1 MSKEYGPPAPSPPSP
16 RRDGARRFV
25 RVFLG
30 RWPVAVGL
38 AAMIVLFTMAV
49 FGPLFAP
56 YDPYKQNL
64 RGVLSKPTLKHV
76 LGTDSLGRDTV
87 SRLIYGA
94 RITLAVGIVA
104 VAIGAAIGSV
114 LGLIAGFFGGW
125 TNRVIMR
132 FVDALMAVPPLLF
145 ALVLAALLGPGVKN
159 VMIAVGLSLMPTFA
173 RLVCGQT
180 LSIRENE
187 YILSLRAAGASNARI
202 MLRHVLP
209 NCLSPIIVQT
219 TLTIGGAILMEAS
232 LSFLGLGISPPA
244 AAWGAMVYDGYR
256 YLTTYPILSFAP
268 GLAIM
273 IVVFAFNMVGDG
285 LRDALDPRLRGII

>member
-1 MSKEYGPPAPSPPSP
+1 
-16 RRDGARRFV
+16 
-25 RVFLG
+25 
-30 RWPVAVGL
+30 
-38 AAMIVLFTMAV
+38 
-49 FGPLFAP
+49 
-56 YDPYKQNL
+56 
-64 RGVLSKPTLKHV
+64 
-76 LGTDSLGRDTV
+76 
-87 SRLIYGA
+87 
-94 RITLAVGIVA
+94 
-104 VAIGAAIGSV
+104 V
-114 LGLIAGFFGGW
+114 LGLVAGFFGGW

-132 FVDALMAVPPLLF
+132 LVDALMTVPPLLF

-159 VMIAVGLSLMPTFA
+159 VMVAVGLSLMPTFA

-187 YILSLRAAGASNARI
+187 YILSLWAAGASNARI

-219 TLTIGGAILMEAS
+219 TLTIGGAILIEGS
-232 LSFLGLGISPPA
+232 LSVLCLGISPPA

-273 IVVFAFNMVGDG
+273 IVVFAFNMMGDG
-285 LRDALDPRLRGII
+285 LRDVLDPRLKGII